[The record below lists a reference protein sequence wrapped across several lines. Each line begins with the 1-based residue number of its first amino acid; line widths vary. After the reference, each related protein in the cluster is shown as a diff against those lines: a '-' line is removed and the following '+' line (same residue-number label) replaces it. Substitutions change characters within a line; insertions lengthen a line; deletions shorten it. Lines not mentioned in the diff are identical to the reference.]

1 MQITLVPDNS
11 IASAPAGLTAAVEAA
26 ASVFEQDFPGNYN
39 VNISYGWG
47 TFNNAPSD
55 VLTNPSAGAF
65 SLGGGPLSSVSY
77 SELKDWLT
85 ANAVSTAQ
93 ITAVASLPASA
104 ASLPDDPRVSPSA
117 PQRRKRSA
125 FLVGTA
131 AQSTAQSDSMSGTPA
146 RPRTGSQRPCARSP
160 MPWAGTPPP
169 KAAPFPT
176 SRICFVIHR
185 LDTTNGRPG
194 NPLTSRSTAAI
205 QIWLILAQASIK
217 HCSLICLL
225 TTH

>member
-55 VLTNPSAGAF
+55 VLTNPGAF
-65 SLGGGPLSSVSY
+65 SLGGGPLSFVSY

-104 ASLPDDPRVSPSA
+104 ASLPDDPTSFTISPAEKKALGVFSGDSGS
-117 PQRRKRSA
+117 RRLNRIQCRGRKLARGLGA
-125 FLVGTA
+125 
-131 AQSTAQSDSMSGTPA
+131 SGPVRDRPCPGLGHH
-146 RPRTGSQRPCARSP
+146 RPRRLLSRRRGSVSLFITWTLP
-160 MPWAGTPPP
+160 MDVRAT
-169 KAAPFPT
+169 
-176 SRICFVIHR
+176 R
-185 LDTTNGRPG
+185 L
-194 NPLTSRSTAAI
+194 
-205 QIWLILAQASIK
+205 
-217 HCSLICLL
+217 LL
-225 TTH
+225 DRRRQYKSG